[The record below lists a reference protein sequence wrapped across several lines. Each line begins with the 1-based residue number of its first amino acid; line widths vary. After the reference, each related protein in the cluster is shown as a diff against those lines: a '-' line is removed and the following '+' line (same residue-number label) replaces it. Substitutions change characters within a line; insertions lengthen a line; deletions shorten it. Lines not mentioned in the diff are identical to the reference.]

1 MKVIGAL
8 LRVTF
13 LELIRQKIVIILAF
27 VSAFLL
33 LVSLM
38 LGSLT
43 IEEQFRILLHLS
55 FSSIQFILVLL
66 AIMVGAYHWQ
76 KERDRQT
83 LFMLLAR
90 PLSRSQLFWGK
101 FLGVGSMLMFF
112 QLILALIQ
120 FVLLPNQFM
129 TLRFLWAHFNLSVEI
144 FFVLAGVFSL
154 SVVWRPILAIGITI
168 SLWLAGYWQVEF
180 YFFAEKLK
188 MTSFALLSKVAPFL
202 FPQIIGSELRSLHF
216 LSDQLVNDWGGLA
229 TLQVFVY
236 GLLLLTL
243 GEKFLNRRDLV

>member
-1 MKVIGAL
+1 MKVIL
-8 LRVTF
+8 TLMRVTF
-13 LELIRQKIVIILAF
+13 LELIRQKIVIVLAF
-27 VSAFLL
+27 VSAFLF

-43 IEEQFRILLHLS
+43 IEEQYRILLHLS
-55 FSSIQFILVLL
+55 FSSIQYILVLL

-101 FLGVGSMLMFF
+101 FLGVLAMLLFF
-112 QLILALIQ
+112 QLILLIIQ
-120 FVLLPNQFM
+120 FILLPNQF
-129 TLRFLWAHFNLSVEI
+129 TVSRFLWAHLNLSVEI

-180 YFFAEKLK
+180 HYFAEKLK
-188 MTSFALLSKVAPFL
+188 MTSFEFLSQMAPYL
-202 FPQIIGSELRSLHF
+202 FPQIVGSELRSLHF
-216 LSDQLVNDWGGLA
+216 LSENLVTDWGGLA
-229 TLQVFVY
+229 TLQVFFY
-236 GLLLLTL
+236 GLVLLML
-243 GEKFLNRRDLV
+243 GETFLNRRDLV